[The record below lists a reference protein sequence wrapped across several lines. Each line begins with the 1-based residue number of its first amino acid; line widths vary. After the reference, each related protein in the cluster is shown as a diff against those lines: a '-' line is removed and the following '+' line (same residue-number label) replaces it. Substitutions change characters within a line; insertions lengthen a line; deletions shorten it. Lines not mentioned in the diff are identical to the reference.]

1 MSSLVAKEKDQTQM
15 DRKRIETVPTDMLRL
30 SRFNP
35 RKSRQDGDIER
46 LAERIKRNGFEVTR
60 AVWVYESKD
69 GAYEVFAGGTR
80 FMAAVAAGVKMIPV
94 VLHLDHTE
102 EEIVRLAD
110 EDNENDEY
118 HAPVPLVDT
127 WAEYYFLHKGEGWPQ
142 NKIAEAKRVAKSL
155 VSERCGWHES
165 LPDRIKAAVG
175 SEEECRKSSTK
186 FFGEKHLR
194 ALAGLVLPVEL
205 SEWMTIDLA
214 RDQIVDS
221 LLEAARGKSTGNANI
236 TAQNVQA
243 RVKEWQKLIADADDG
258 YRSLGNEWGPRFVE
272 RLASESVRTLA
283 KLNECFQLVLREKHE
298 AEKKKAAEA
307 DKAKSEAEQAA
318 AEAERQAEEA
328 ARIEEMTAKIVHG
341 DAIKAIAQM
350 PEASLLLTDPPYG
363 QDFQSGRRKSTGKKK
378 KIEADDD
385 PTEAAGL
392 LRDVLAS
399 ARDRLKDN
407 AHVLVF
413 SGWRH
418 EPIFRHAVES
428 AGYEIKGS
436 LVWVKNNHGTG
447 DLKGSFAPKHERIIH
462 AVKGRPEMAKRI
474 PDVVEGK
481 DKQNSDH
488 PTEKPIELLK
498 KLIEATTHK
507 LETVVDP
514 FAGSGSTLLAALDLD
529 RDFWGVEI
537 DAEYHKKIQDELYK
551 RATEK

>member
-1 MSSLVAKEKDQTQM
+1 MVAYEKEQIVEKKKEFYRVDISYLT
-15 DRKRIETVPTDMLRL
+15 L
-30 SRFNP
+30 SGLNP
-35 RKSRQDGDIER
+35 RDTRPEDDIDR
-46 LAERIKRNGFEVTR
+46 LAERMRRNGFEPTR
-60 AVWVYESKD
+60 ALWVRP
-69 GAYEVFAGGTR
+69 GPTPQQYEVFAGGTR
-80 FMAAVAAGVKMIPV
+80 LLAARKTEIKSIPCMV
-94 VLHLDHTE
+94 HSGFDD

-118 HAPVPLVDT
+118 HAPVPLTDQ
-127 WAEYYFLHKGEGWPQ
+127 W
-142 NKIAEAKRVAKSL
+142 
-155 VSERCGWHES
+155 
-165 LPDRIKAAVG
+165 AAVYRLWNEG
-175 SEEECRKSSTK
+175 NGWDQKRI
-186 FFGEKHLR
+186 
-194 ALAGLVLPVEL
+194 ALAKGWQQPKVSLYCQLHRKMPESVRSAVYDGLLGDGQCQALLGLTYDVIYLHPWL
-205 SEWMTIDLA
+205 APDQA
-214 RDQIVDS
+214 RDELAKYVVDV
-221 LLEAARGKSTGNANI
+221 ARGKSDGKADIKVENI
-236 TAQNVQA
+236 RKKVEQ
-243 RVKEWQKLIADADDG
+243 WLKLIADADDG
-258 YRSLGNEWGPRFVE
+258 YHQLNEEWGPRFVE
-272 RLASESVRTLA
+272 KLASEKVRTLA
-283 KLNECFQLVLREKHE
+283 KLNECFQLILREKHE

-341 DAIKAIAQM
+341 DALESIVQM

-385 PTEAAGL
+385 PAEAAEL
-392 LRDVLAS
+392 LRGVLAA

-418 EPIFRHAVES
+418 EPIFRHAVAS

-462 AVKGRPEMAKRI
+462 AVKGKPEMAKRI
-474 PDVVEGK
+474 PDVVDGK

-507 LETVVDP
+507 LDVVVDP
-514 FAGSGSTLLAALDLD
+514 FAGSGSTLFAALDLD

-537 DAEYHKKIQDELYK
+537 DESYHKKIQDELYR